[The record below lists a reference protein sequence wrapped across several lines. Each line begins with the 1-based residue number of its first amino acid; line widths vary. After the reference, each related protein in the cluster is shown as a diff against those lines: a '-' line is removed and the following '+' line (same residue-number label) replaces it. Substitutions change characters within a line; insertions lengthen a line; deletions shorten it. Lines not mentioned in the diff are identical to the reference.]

1 MRKQHMCKRRLSMSD
16 STLKSHC
23 DTTPLGP
30 DNKDYSSYLPD
41 GTLMSRQFY
50 SVRTRTVVRVNSK
63 GDTIVRTI
71 REPVVSHRTLYRGDW
86 EISGNGTVWRI
97 NTPEGIA
104 TVVNNGAD
112 AAGRTYTHLWYVRD
126 RLGSVRTVVDD
137 EGTIR
142 QCTMFYPSGVPVQLF
157 GTERVS
163 DRAHIGNRWS
173 NFAGLGQHDNT
184 ARWHDAILG
193 RFTTPDPKSADY
205 PSFSP
210 YTHCAANPLRF
221 TDPTGMDIYSLNSD
235 GTFVLTMKTDDN
247 FDTVVAESG
256 SNINVPKTFFSS
268 EVSGTGEMEDLDVE
282 SGTTSLKDFKY
293 NYYELSGNGMELFE
307 FLANNSS
314 VEWSRL
320 EFSDGN
326 TIIGNSHI
334 EGKDGTCE
342 VFIRNNPER
351 KKLIRAFDHTHPSTD
366 EQSEADVNLVKSIE
380 SFAPKATF
388 RVFYSKDFK
397 LFHQYTGNSKGI
409 NLSQPIEMPP
419 FIFEHKSE

>member
-1 MRKQHMCKRRLSMSD
+1 MKSIRRQPKL
-16 STLKSHC
+16 T
-23 DTTPLGP
+23 P
-30 DNKDYSSYLPD
+30 DNRVLSSYLPD
-41 GTLMSRQFY
+41 GTLMAREFR
-50 SVRTRTVVRVNSK
+50 SVRTRTTVRVNSK
-63 GDTIVRTI
+63 GDTVVRTI
-71 REPVVSHRTLYRGDW
+71 REPVIDRTLYRGDW
-86 EISGNGTVWRI
+86 EINGSVWRL

-104 TVVNNGAD
+104 TVVKDAD
-112 AAGRTYTHLWYVRD
+112 ATADNTGRTFTHLWYVRD

-137 EGTIR
+137 AGTIR
-142 QCTMFYPSGVPVQLF
+142 QCTIFYPSGLPVQLF
-157 GTERVS
+157 GTERVT
-163 DRAHIGNRWS
+163 DRAHIGNRWI

-184 ARWHDAILG
+184 ARWHDALLD
-193 RFTTPDPKSADY
+193 RFTTPDPKAADY
-205 PSFSP
+205 PSLSP

-221 TDPTGMDIYSLNSD
+221 TDPTGMDIYSLNQD

-247 FDTVVAESG
+247 FDTIVAESG
-256 SNINVPKTFFSS
+256 KSIGVSKTFFSS
-268 EVSGTGEMEDLDVE
+268 EVSGTDEMEDLDVE

-307 FLANNSS
+307 FLANNTN

-342 VFIRNNPER
+342 VFMRNNPER
-351 KKLIRAFDHTHPSTD
+351 KKLIQAFDHTHPSTD
-366 EQSEADVNLVKSIE
+366 EQSKEDVNLVKSIE

-397 LFHQYTGNSKGI
+397 LFHKYNGNSKGVD
-409 NLSQPIEMPP
+409 LDHPIEMPP
-419 FIFEHKSE
+419 CEIVGQRK

>member
-1 MRKQHMCKRRLSMSD
+1 MKSIRRQPKL
-16 STLKSHC
+16 T
-23 DTTPLGP
+23 P
-30 DNKDYSSYLPD
+30 DNRVLSSHLPD
-41 GTLMSRQFY
+41 GTLLAREFR
-50 SVRTRTVVRVNSK
+50 SVRTRTTMRVNSK
-63 GDTIVRTI
+63 GDTVVRTI
-71 REPVVSHRTLYRGDW
+71 REPVIDRTLYRGDW
-86 EISGNGTVWRI
+86 EINGSVWRL

-104 TVVNNGAD
+104 TVVKDAD
-112 AAGRTYTHLWYVRD
+112 ATADNTGRTFTHLWYVRD
-126 RLGSVRTVVDD
+126 RLGCVRTVVDD
-137 EGTIR
+137 DGTIL
-142 QCTMFYPSGVPVQLF
+142 QCTMFYPSGLPVQLF
-157 GTERVS
+157 GTERVT

-184 ARWHDAILG
+184 ARWHDALLS

-247 FDTVVAESG
+247 FDTIVAENGKSIG
-256 SNINVPKTFFSS
+256 VSKTFFSS
-268 EVSGTGEMEDLDVE
+268 EVSGTDEMEDLDVE

-307 FLANNSS
+307 FLANNTN

-342 VFIRNNPER
+342 VFMRNNPER
-351 KKLIRAFDHTHPSTD
+351 KKLIQAFDHTHPSTD
-366 EQSEADVNLVKSIE
+366 EQSKEDVNLVKSIE

-397 LFHQYTGNSKGI
+397 LFHKYNGNSKGVD
-409 NLSQPIEMPP
+409 LDHPIEMPP
-419 FIFEHKSE
+419 CEIVGQRK